1 MNNSIRAIA
10 AALASMTLSAGLA
23 NAKVPEEEVA
33 KLGVDLHPFGA
44 EKAGN
49 ADGQQMLFAI
59 WEPPVTIA
67 ASVLPRP
74 AGTQGTAPASKM
86 RPARTDKD
94 QRLQANRWAK
104 RTMLGSLAVS
114 MALALQGAKRGHAL
128 TGLVFLHAL
137 GLHLWVHRRTIL
149 K

>member
-49 ADGQQMLFAI
+49 ADGSIPEWTPKWKGL
-59 WEPPVTIA
+59 PPGLEYKGPGHT
-67 ASVLPRP
+67 RP
-74 AGTQGTAPASKM
+74 DPYTADKPALVITAQNFQDHK
-86 RPARTDKD
+86 DKD
-94 QRLQANRWAK
+94 RK
-104 RTMLGSLAVS
+104 SV
-114 MALALQGAKRGHAL
+114 
-128 TGLVFLHAL
+128 V
-137 GLHLWVHRRTIL
+137 
-149 K
+149 